1 MAAKR
6 GLLDQR
12 MIAMRHKQS
21 GTSLRRAVLACAI
34 VLALPV
40 AASAQQAQDDE
51 DTFEQKII
59 KNILG
64 GLGVD
69 VGRPGIDYRERSP
82 LVIPPSLDLP
92 PPQAGGAS
100 AMNPAWPKDQDQR
113 KLVVSNR
120 PNQRA
125 TAEDPGSHSVLNPDE
140 LRRGTNPRAGR
151 VTDPSQNSGSLDEIN
166 IGRPMTPT
174 ALGGGSIFTWEAI
187 TGKYQGEAKFTG
199 EPTRGALTQPP
210 TGYQTPSSAHPYGFA
225 GDKGGGWKLPSIL
238 DRPVGVE

>member
-1 MAAKR
+1 MGGIGNSGAAKVAGYR
-6 GLLDQR
+6 GIEPAGR
-12 MIAMRHKQS
+12 MIAMRDERS
-21 GTSLRRAVLACAI
+21 GMSLRGLLMACACGALL
-34 VLALPV
+34 VLPA

-82 LVIPPSLDLP
+82 LVIPPTRDLP
-92 PPQAGGAS
+92 PPQAAS
-100 AMNPAWPKDQDQR
+100 AASNPSWPRDQEQR
-113 KLVVSNR
+113 KLTVSNR

-151 VTDPSQNSGSLDEIN
+151 VTDPSQAD
-166 IGRPMTPT
+166 
-174 ALGGGSIFTWEAI
+174 W
-187 TGKYQGEAKFTG
+187 
-199 EPTRGALTQPP
+199 
-210 TGYQTPSSAHPYGFA
+210 
-225 GDKGGGWKLPSIL
+225 
-238 DRPVGVE
+238 